1 MDQFDKRLDKLEDK
15 VDAIREDV
23 TELKTDFKI
32 HTALIQEHV
41 AGDAKIIS
49 ELKPILHKLPDIIQI
64 VEDHQYDR
72 KNRERKMQLIADWTK
87 KLTLLSTAIGVVYA
101 IIQLF

>member
-41 AGDAKIIS
+41 TGDAKIIS

-64 VEDHQYDR
+64 VEDHQLKLCCMHFYLL
-72 KNRERKMQLIADWTK
+72 NTLIMCMLMQF
-87 KLTLLSTAIGVVYA
+87 VH
-101 IIQLF
+101 